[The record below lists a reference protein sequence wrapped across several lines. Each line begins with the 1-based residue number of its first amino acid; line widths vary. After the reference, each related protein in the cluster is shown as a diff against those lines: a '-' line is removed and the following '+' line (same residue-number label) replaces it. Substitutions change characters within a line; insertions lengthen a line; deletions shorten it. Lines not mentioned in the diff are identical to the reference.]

1 MEIEALFSEP
11 LLIVPDATHS
21 KSETRIRALGRASA
35 GRMIFLVFTIRL
47 KGGRRVVRPISARY
61 KHAKDVASRC
71 DDTNGRGGRNRSRV
85 VPPQDPGT
93 YEFKALSQCNSV
105 NRGTGLST

>member
-1 MEIEALFSEP
+1 MAETYAGFDWDAGNRAKCQKHGVTVPEIEALFSEP

-61 KHAKDVASRC
+61 MHPREVAY
-71 DDTNGRGGRNRSRV
+71 
-85 VPPQDPGT
+85 
-93 YEFKALSQCNSV
+93 YEKENPEL
-105 NRGTGLST
+105 

>member
-1 MEIEALFSEP
+1 VSKHGVTISEIEALFSEP

-21 KSETRIRALGRASA
+21 KSETRIRALGRTSA

-61 KHAKDVASRC
+61 MHAKEVA
-71 DDTNGRGGRNRSRV
+71 
-85 VPPQDPGT
+85 T
-93 YEFKALSQCNSV
+93 YEKENPEL
-105 NRGTGLST
+105 